1 MSRTFTV
8 EAIYNSSGNRVRY
21 DGGRFISDTPA
32 AAARKAFSHAA
43 RTRTRTIKNGRLSL
57 EIHMRETTQG
67 SRQKVYKY
75 RVRRVPNQNEIEH
88 DGKTIVYK
96 FTTKVQAL

>member
-1 MSRTFTV
+1 MSRTFTI
-8 EAIYNSSGNRVRY
+8 EAIYNSSGNRLRY

-32 AAARKAFSHAA
+32 GAARKAFSHAA
-43 RTRTRTIKNGRLSL
+43 RTRKSGRLSL

-67 SRQKVYKY
+67 SLHKIYKY
-75 RVRRVPNQNEIEH
+75 KVRRIPNHSEIEH
-88 DGKTIVYK
+88 DGTSIVYK